1 MTGLN
6 VNVVKDILCKH
17 IQLPERSLYI
27 KATAGASGFL
37 NICFMKH
44 NFLCNGCYF
53 SFTFP
58 SDRRH
63 ERLAG
68 ALSGERTRGSIA
80 WRGEGRG
87 PPAPV
92 AVMRSGSRRGTT
104 RSQVHAAKLR
114 AGGAHA
120 PRRRLAFPFPFPC
133 GEGCGGAARRRR
145 DGAVAAAHARW
156 PAACA

>member
-58 SDRRH
+58 S
-63 ERLAG
+63 
-68 ALSGERTRGSIA
+68 ALNKKKKKKKILEL
-80 WRGEGRG
+80 
-87 PPAPV
+87 
-92 AVMRSGSRRGTT
+92 TT
-104 RSQVHAAKLR
+104 
-114 AGGAHA
+114 
-120 PRRRLAFPFPFPC
+120 
-133 GEGCGGAARRRR
+133 
-145 DGAVAAAHARW
+145 
-156 PAACA
+156 